1 MKYLS
6 YIFLTILSLVFVSCG
21 DDDGLPEPDGGN
33 SLGTGQVNFDFSG
46 ESYEVN
52 GLGYV
57 SVVDTFINF
66 AIEDSTGT
74 LNYDTLYNQAIS
86 FGIID
91 YQDDSFTPR
100 KVFGALIVNY
110 DGPGTYPYFGFNGNV
125 EDSGLWWIFYSQYT
139 DDGVTSEEAIYGGLS
154 LLYSDDQNYSGSI
167 VITKDNNNLLEGTF
181 SVDAY
186 SHLGVAETVNTMAG
200 SFSIEK

>member
-33 SLGTGQVNFDFSG
+33 SLGTGQVNFDFIG

-86 FGIID
+86 FGVID

-125 EDSGLWWIFYSQYT
+125 EDSGLWWIFIRNILMMGLPLKKLSM
-139 DDGVTSEEAIYGGLS
+139 GGSVYCIQTTKIIVVQLS
-154 LLYSDDQNYSGSI
+154 LPRTT
-167 VITKDNNNLLEGTF
+167 ITCWKALFRLMPTAIWE
-181 SVDAY
+181 SPK
-186 SHLGVAETVNTMAG
+186 L
-200 SFSIEK
+200 